1 MIQFG
6 MRVHDI
12 CPKGRVPEVLDE
24 VQKLKIHYIHLAM
37 NKSFSDVDTS
47 VGHYNAG
54 LGDFIASELEKRD
67 LHVSILGCYINPA
80 HPDEATRLREV
91 QRFIEHLKYAKC
103 IGADMV
109 GTETGRADPTM
120 RVVPET
126 YTEENYLRVLDSF
139 KRIRDAAEKLGVM
152 VGVEGVYNHT
162 LHTPEIMRRFLDDI
176 DSVNFDVIFD
186 AVNLVTPE
194 LADDPEGQ
202 NALMKKAFDL
212 YGDRITTLHLKDCI
226 FEVAE
231 QKYRHPG
238 DGIFCYAELMRQV
251 SMWKPYIIGTLE
263 NSSPERYVEDGAYL
277 QSQYEKYAV
286 REGAERR

>member
-12 CPKGRVPEVLDE
+12 CPKGSVSEVLDE
-24 VQKLKIHYIHLAM
+24 VQKLKIRYIHLAM
-37 NKSFSDVDTS
+37 NKSFSDVDTT

-54 LGDFIASELEKRD
+54 LGDFIASELEKRS

-91 QRFIEHLKYAKC
+91 QRFIEHLKYAKR

-109 GTETGRADPTM
+109 GTETGRADPKM

-126 YTEENYLRVLDSF
+126 YTEENYARVLDSF

-162 LHTPEIMRRFLDDI
+162 LHTPERMRRFLDDI
-176 DSVNFDVIFD
+176 DSANFDVIFD

-194 LADDPEGQ
+194 LAKDPEGQ
-202 NALMKKAFDL
+202 NALMRKAFQL
-212 YGDRITTLHLKDCI
+212 YGDRITTLHLKGCV
-226 FEVAE
+226 FEGAE

-238 DGIFCYAELMRQV
+238 EGIFCYEELMRQV

-263 NSSPERYVEDGAYL
+263 NSSPERYAEDCAYL
-277 QSQYEKYAV
+277 ERQYERYAV
-286 REGAERR
+286 LEEAGKR